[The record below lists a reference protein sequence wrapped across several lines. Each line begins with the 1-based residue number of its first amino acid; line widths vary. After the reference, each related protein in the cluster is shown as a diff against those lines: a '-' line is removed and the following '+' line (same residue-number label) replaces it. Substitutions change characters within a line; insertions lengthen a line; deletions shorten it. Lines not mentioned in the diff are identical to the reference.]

1 MTKYKNKMKLVYSG
15 RINKNVLNDYY
26 KIKSVIQ
33 YKRKIINY
41 KILYYFSAFSTL
53 GLSLYLSNSLINELK
68 IYNKIIIDNNLI
80 YFSRAINLFM
90 VSNFFIYNKT
100 LEYNKKIS
108 LLGYNPKTK
117 IKDLI
122 KLKKELLNDSFEI
135 LK

>member
-1 MTKYKNKMKLVYSG
+1 
-15 RINKNVLNDYY
+15 
-26 KIKSVIQ
+26 
-33 YKRKIINY
+33 
-41 KILYYFSAFSTL
+41 
-53 GLSLYLSNSLINELK
+53 
-68 IYNKIIIDNNLI
+68 
-80 YFSRAINLFM
+80 M

>member
-53 GLSLYLSNSLINELK
+53 GLSL
-68 IYNKIIIDNNLI
+68 
-80 YFSRAINLFM
+80 
-90 VSNFFIYNKT
+90 
-100 LEYNKKIS
+100 
-108 LLGYNPKTK
+108 
-117 IKDLI
+117 
-122 KLKKELLNDSFEI
+122 
-135 LK
+135 